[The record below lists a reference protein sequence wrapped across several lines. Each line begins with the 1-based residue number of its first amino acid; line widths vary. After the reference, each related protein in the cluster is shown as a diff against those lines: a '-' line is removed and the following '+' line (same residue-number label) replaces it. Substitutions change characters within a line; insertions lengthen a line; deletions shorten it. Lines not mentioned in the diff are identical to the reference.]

1 MNRRRRKKLSKRLFG
16 AIQAG
21 DAVAVRALLG
31 AGVDPGCSDGEG
43 TTPLYTAAV
52 NGEAV
57 IVGLL
62 LLAGASPDVESRGVG
77 AEGTAL
83 CAAAC
88 WGHAGSVRELLAHG
102 ADPNLREDG
111 GTGWSPLEWAN
122 NGPHPETAALL
133 VAAGADAG
141 NGSVRECGRAW

>member
-1 MNRRRRKKLSKRLFG
+1 MNRRRRKKLLGRLFG

-21 DAVAVRALLG
+21 DVVAVKALLG
-31 AGVDPGCSDGEG
+31 AGVDPEGPDSEG
-43 TTPLYTAAV
+43 TTPLYAAAV

-62 LLAGASPDVESRGVG
+62 LSSGASPDVESRGVG

-88 WGHAGSVRELLAHG
+88 WGHTGTVRELLAFG

-122 NGPHPETAALL
+122 NGPHPETVDLL

-141 NGSVRECGRAW
+141 NGWEK

>member
-1 MNRRRRKKLSKRLFG
+1 MNRRRRKKLLRRLFE
-16 AIQAG
+16 AVQTG
-21 DAVAVRALLG
+21 DVAAVKALLG
-31 AGVDPGCSDGEG
+31 AGVDPEGPDSEG
-43 TTPLYTAAV
+43 TTPLYAAAV

-62 LLAGASPDVESRGVG
+62 LLAGVSPDVESRGAG

-88 WGHAGSVRELLAHG
+88 WGHTATVRELLAFG

-111 GTGWSPLEWAN
+111 GTGWSPLEWAS
-122 NGPHPETAALL
+122 NGPHPATVALL
-133 VAAGADAG
+133 VAAGA
-141 NGSVRECGRAW
+141 VERQQ

>member
-21 DAVAVRALLG
+21 DVVAVKALLG
-31 AGVDPGCSDGEG
+31 AGVDPRCSDGEG
-43 TTPLYTAAV
+43 TTPLYAAAV
-52 NGEAV
+52 NGEAA

-62 LLAGASPDVESRGVG
+62 LSSGASPDVESRGVG

-88 WGHAGSVRELLAHG
+88 WGHTGAVRELLAHG
-102 ADPNLREDG
+102 ADPNMREDQG
-111 GTGWSPLEWAN
+111 MGWSPLEWAN
-122 NGPHPETAALL
+122 NGPHPETVALL
-133 VAAGADAG
+133 VAAGAGD
-141 NGSVRECGRAW
+141 R